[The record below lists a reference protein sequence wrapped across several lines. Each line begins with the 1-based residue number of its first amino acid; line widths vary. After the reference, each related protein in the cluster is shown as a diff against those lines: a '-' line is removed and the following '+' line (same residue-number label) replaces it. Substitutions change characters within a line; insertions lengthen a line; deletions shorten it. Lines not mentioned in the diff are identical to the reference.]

1 MFLRWVYIPP
11 LLIYVSAGVS
21 GLTNIVGVFFLKDY
35 LNLSA
40 TFIASLGF
48 WVGIP
53 WSLKMPVGF
62 LVDKFWK
69 IRDYLVYLGSLI
81 IFISLLIMFL
91 LLTDRTFMEIYFESE
106 KWYIISAILTPI
118 GYVIQDVVADA
129 MTVEAVEGRFK
140 KTYKNA
146 ATIKLIKKEHTILQM
161 YGRFAIILGSLIVS
175 IINLSMF
182 SNVDVSNEI
191 ILNNTYANI
200 YLYALFIPFLSVS
213 GIIANN
219 IFNRKTLN
227 INYKASNLD
236 YKIFYGS
243 IVFVVI
249 ALFLGSAKIPY
260 SQEIVLL
267 TSLFLIAIL
276 MKFLMKTL
284 DKEQRNTIIGTAII
298 IFVYR
303 SIPGPGPGINWFE
316 IDILNF
322 DQAFLSLLSIIA
334 TSITLVSLIIFKKAM
349 IQSSIARLFI
359 FLSIISSLLYL
370 PSIFMYYG
378 IHEITSNYTY
388 GLVDARFIAIINV
401 GIESPVGQIAMIPLL
416 AWIARNAPLKYK
428 ATFFAVF
435 ASFTNL
441 ALSARELFTKYINQT
456 FVVER
461 QVIEPVT
468 KEVLINADYTNLDN
482 ILIIVSLCTL
492 IIPIITILLIQKS
505 KFSSKD

>member
-21 GLTNIVGVFFLKDY
+21 GLTNIVGVFYLKDY

-40 TFIASLGF
+40 SFIASLGF
-48 WVGIP
+48 WIGIP

-62 LVDKFWK
+62 LVDKYWR

-91 LLTDRTFMEIYFESE
+91 LLTDRSFMEIYFEAE

-140 KTYKNA
+140 KSNRNNK
-146 ATIKLIKKEHTILQM
+146 TIKLIKKEHTLLQM

-182 SNVDVSNEI
+182 NNVDISNKAE
-191 ILNNTYANI
+191 LNNTYANI
-200 YLYALFIPFLSVS
+200 YFYSLFIPFLSIS

-219 IFNRKTLN
+219 FFNSKNVSINNKT
-227 INYKASNLD
+227 STLD

-243 IVFVVI
+243 ILFVVI
-249 ALFLGSAKIPY
+249 ALFLGSSKIPY
-260 SQEIVLL
+260 SQEIVLF

-276 MKFLMKTL
+276 MNFLMKTL
-284 DKEQRNTIIGTAII
+284 DKNQRNTIIGTAII

-334 TSITLVSLIIFKKAM
+334 TSITLISLIIFKKAM
-349 IQSSIARLFI
+349 IQSSIAKLFI
-359 FLSIISSLLYL
+359 ILSIISSFLYL

-378 IHEITSNYTY
+378 MHEITSSITN
-388 GLVDARFIAIINV
+388 GLVDARFIAIVNV
-401 GIESPVGQIAMIPLL
+401 GVESPVGQLAMIPLL

-441 ALSARELFTKYINQT
+441 ALSARELLTKYINEV
-456 FVVER
+456 FEVKR
-461 QVIEPVT
+461 QVIDANTREILV
-468 KEVLINADYTNLDN
+468 NANYSNLDD
-482 ILIIVSLCTL
+482 ILIIVTVCTL
-492 IIPIITILLIQKS
+492 VIPILTILLIQKS
-505 KFSSKD
+505 KFSSRD